1 MAALRAGTAVAIL
14 AFGLV
19 PVGAQQIDYASLYQ
33 GGRSFAAF
41 LENAQSR
48 REEWKANYKNAVPDP
63 EALVKVRGI
72 EGRRRILAVTIA
84 SCSDSVNT
92 IPYLAKLVEAVP
104 ERLELRTIDPDVGR
118 PVMEAHRTPDGRA
131 ATPTV
136 VILDERGG
144 LVSAWSERPSELQTW
159 YIQEGKSL
167 ERQEF
172 ISRKAKWYADDRGR
186 STVKEIVALLTR

>member
-1 MAALRAGTAVAIL
+1 MALLRAGPIL
-14 AFGLV
+14 AVLVLGLA
-19 PVGAQQIDYASLYQ
+19 PAAAQQIDYVSLYER
-33 GGRSFAAF
+33 GVSFAAF
-41 LENAQSR
+41 LDKAESR
-48 REEWKANYKNAVPDP
+48 REEWKANYKNALPDS
-63 EALVKVRGI
+63 EAVVKVRGI

-92 IPYLAKLVEAVP
+92 MPYLAKLVEAVP
-104 ERLELRTIDPDVGR
+104 DHLELRTIDPEVGR

-136 VILDERGG
+136 VILDERGRF
-144 LVSAWSERPSELQTW
+144 LSAWSERPSELQTW

-167 ERQEF
+167 ERQQF
-172 ISRKAKWYADDRGR
+172 INRKAKWYADDRGR

>member
-1 MAALRAGTAVAIL
+1 MAALRAGSAVAIVAL
-14 AFGLV
+14 GLI
-19 PVGAQQIDYASLYQ
+19 PLGAQQIDYTSLYE
-33 GGRSFAAF
+33 GGVSFAAF
-41 LENAQSR
+41 LDKAQSR
-48 REEWKANYKNAVPDP
+48 REEWKANYKSAVPDP

-84 SCSDSVNT
+84 SCSDSVST

-104 ERLELRTIDPDVGR
+104 ERLELRTIDPDEGR

-144 LVSAWSERPSELQTW
+144 LLSAWSERPSELQTW
-159 YIQEGKSL
+159 YMQEGKSL
-167 ERQEF
+167 ERQEL
-172 ISRKAKWYADDRGR
+172 IRRKAKWYADDRGR